1 MLMLRVVSKA
11 HLIALKQQLAQQY
24 EGANKKPRM
33 RGLHCHPQAQKQ
45 NSIEMENEQ
54 QYCLNKL

>member
-24 EGANKKPRM
+24 ESANKKSRM
-33 RGLHCHPQAQKQ
+33 RGLNCHHQAQKQ

-54 QYCLNKL
+54 QCCLIKL